1 MTADPSHP
9 HAPTLADP
17 ARRQLAALA
26 GTLAELGV
34 TRMELTEIARDATRA
49 PTRGLLARQTDLPG
63 VIGAALLAGKL
74 VDLRIAQ
81 MDLTIRIWSDAG
93 QVHLGCEPS
102 DHPHAGAIHAAEKV

>member
-1 MTADPSHP
+1 MTPDTPHP
-9 HAPTLADP
+9 QPPMLADP
-17 ARRQLAALA
+17 ARRKLAALA

-34 TRMELTEIARDATRA
+34 TRMELTEIARDTTRA

-63 VIGAALLAGKL
+63 VIGNALLAGKL
-74 VDLRIAQ
+74 VDLRITQ

-102 DHPHAGAIHAAEKV
+102 DHPHAAAINAAERA